1 MKQIK
6 AIVGLST
13 TQCIQREV
21 YGKFLISYDV
31 SVFFLKELY
40 LYPFSLCCVVPCF

>member
-13 TQCIQREV
+13 TQRIQLEV
-21 YGKFLISYDV
+21 YGEFLISYDV
-31 SVFFLKELY
+31 SFL
-40 LYPFSLCCVVPCF
+40 